1 MRIYQSTMKY
11 LITIYNKD
19 TKATKIETDRLEGYE
34 LLFMTYLKEEAFGI
48 ESITVRNLQTNK
60 LIAMFSNDIQL
71 QSNNF

>member
-1 MRIYQSTMKY
+1 MRIYQSIMKY
-11 LITIYNKD
+11 LI
-19 TKATKIETDRLEGYE
+19 
-34 LLFMTYLKEEAFGI
+34 MTYLKEEAFGI